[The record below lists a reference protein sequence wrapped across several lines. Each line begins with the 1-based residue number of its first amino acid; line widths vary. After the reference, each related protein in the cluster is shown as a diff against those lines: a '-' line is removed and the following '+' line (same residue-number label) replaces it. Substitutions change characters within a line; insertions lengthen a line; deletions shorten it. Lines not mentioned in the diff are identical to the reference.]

1 MKLCADIL
9 YWRLKEELKA
19 VELHGAGSPELTL
32 SRPEFYLDWTQ
43 TFEKNRV
50 YVCSADH
57 LPTRPSLR
65 ENVCLVC
72 LGQHWNLT
80 AFYDRCSVIVVEA
93 DTDIFRVFNLVQH
106 IFDRYEAWEE
116 RLWHILRHGANLPQ
130 MLEVSRDILSNPM
143 QLIGSD
149 FRYLAVTDEAYFQK
163 DLGIRLDT
171 ETFDAEKMATFLS
184 LHDLSTGEV
193 TPLYASS
200 VTGSKIVLYAQ
211 DGSLKVYDTDTGAL
225 LTDVNAG
232 TIGDDQR
239 VTLDCEEDGF
249 VWMELRDADSY
260 EIAAIRVYGPE
271 GLVSDLSS
279 LNETYNYLGY
289 LTTDA
294 NGRPLYYGTRS
305 VPGSSYATGC
315 DVLDETGNVV
325 MQGLGSCYSYYD
337 NSLNALPDHVFV
349 ARRGFYYG
357 WMDTDGNWLYC
368 QSIFSSVNADDE
380 LGY

>member
-1 MKLCADIL
+1 MTT
-9 YWRLKEELKA
+9 E
-19 VELHGAGSPELTL
+19 
-32 SRPEFYLDWTQ
+32 
-43 TFEKNRV
+43 
-50 YVCSADH
+50 
-57 LPTRPSLR
+57 
-65 ENVCLVC
+65 
-72 LGQHWNLT
+72 
-80 AFYDRCSVIVVEA
+80 DRGVIAE
-93 DTDIFRVFNLVQH
+93 
-106 IFDRYEAWEE
+106 
-116 RLWHILRHGANLPQ
+116 
-130 MLEVSRDILSNPM
+130 
-143 QLIGSD
+143 
-149 FRYLAVTDEAYFQK
+149 
-163 DLGIRLDT
+163 
-171 ETFDAEKMATFLS
+171 FDALPSNYFPGYVVTWNVDSDYRYS

-193 TPLYASS
+193 TPLYAVSLA
-200 VTGSKIVLYAQ
+200 GNRIALYAQ

-315 DVLDETGNVV
+315 DVLNETGNVV